1 MLRPRSHGQA
11 KLALVLTSDSSDSP
25 SSLSRGAAA
34 PRHAEPAQPD
44 PAQPDPELP
53 DPAQPES
60 PDKASSSLSPGDAA
74 RLVALGRM
82 KRLALALLIFMA
94 LVFTVAFAL
103 QDRYPWLQYVR
114 AAAEGGMVGAIAD
127 WFAVTALFRYP
138 LGLRIPHTNIIASR
152 KNEIGASLGEF
163 VETNFLSDSVVRGK
177 LDSIGISKRLGS
189 WLESPSNAER
199 LSDEL
204 AVAGQGVLSL
214 LGDEAVQNLIE
225 SLARE
230 HLVRPEWGPSLGR
243 VGERLVDSGQQHAAV
258 DLLLDTADGWLR
270 EHPEAFGRA
279 VSRRLPN
286 WMPGFVDKLVDDRA
300 YREVLGFVASARAE
314 PQHPVRAAI
323 NRYLSELMH
332 DLQYENAMIARVE
345 IVKMELLDS
354 ARLREFAGET
364 WDSVKASLAEA
375 FADPGSP
382 LRAGIRSTIM
392 DLGGRLSADP
402 VLGARVDRWLAD
414 SASHIVQT
422 YRHEIAGVITET
434 VERWDAAETAAKIEL
449 QVGRDLQFIR
459 INGTVVGAL
468 AGLTIFTVANVIA
481 GLL

>member
-1 MLRPRSHGQA
+1 VP
-11 KLALVLTSDSSDSP
+11 VLTSDTPGQP
-25 SSLSRGAAA
+25 SSRRTGAAF
-34 PRHAEPAQPD
+34 PRHSAPARPKPFAGAATPGLT
-44 PAQPDPELP
+44 PA
-53 DPAQPES
+53 S
-60 PDKASSSLSPGDAA
+60 PLTPGDDA
-74 RLVALGRM
+74 RRTALTRM
-82 KRLALALLIFMA
+82 KRLALALLVLMA
-94 LVFTVAFAL
+94 VIFTVSFAL
-103 QDRYPWLQYVR
+103 QEQYPWLQYVR

-163 VETNFLSDSVVRGK
+163 VETNFLSESVVRGK
-177 LDSIGISKRLGS
+177 LESIGISRRLGA
-189 WLESPSNAER
+189 WLETPSNAAR

-214 LGDEAVQNLIE
+214 LGDQAVQNLIE

-230 HLVRPEWGPSLGR
+230 HLIKPAWGPSLGR
-243 VGERLVDSGQQHAAV
+243 VGERLVGSGQHHAAV
-258 DLLLDTADGWLR
+258 DVLLDKADAWLHA
-270 EHPEAFGRA
+270 HPEAFGRS
-279 VSRRLPN
+279 VSRRLPS

-314 PQHPVRAAI
+314 PHHPVRHAI
-323 NRYLSELMH
+323 DHYLEELMH
-332 DLQYENAMIARVE
+332 DLQHEQTMITRVE
-345 IVKMELLDS
+345 NLKADLLNS

-375 FADPGSP
+375 LADSGSA
-382 LRAGIRSTIM
+382 LRAGIRSTIV
-392 DLGGRLSADP
+392 DVGGRLAADP

-414 SASHIVQT
+414 SASHLVQT
-422 YRHEIAGVITET
+422 YRHEIAGVISET

-468 AGLTIFTVANVIA
+468 AGLTIFTVADLVA
-481 GLL
+481 ALL